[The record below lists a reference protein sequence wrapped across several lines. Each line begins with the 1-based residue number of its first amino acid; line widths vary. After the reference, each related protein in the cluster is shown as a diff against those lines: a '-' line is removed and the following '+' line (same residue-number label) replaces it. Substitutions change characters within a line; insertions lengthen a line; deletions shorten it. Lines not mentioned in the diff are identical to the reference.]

1 MPISKIYNIH
11 QFFFELSIKELL
23 ILLHMKKTIYFLLL
37 TAFSSNAQITKNNW
51 LVGGDASFTFSQ
63 TEVKKI
69 SSGTNTNYDSKGT
82 YSIRIDPNL
91 GYFILNKFAVGC
103 KVSYLN
109 SFSEGSKL
117 NSDDMNLSVGP
128 YLKYYLLK
136 DESIFNVFIE
146 TSFSK
151 FLSKSLGNAATYGLK
166 SGFVIFLNSSV
177 GLESVISYNKT
188 STDKIIND
196 NVFIGFGLQIHL
208 EKE

>member
-1 MPISKIYNIH
+1 MKIIIY
-11 QFFFELSIKELL
+11 L
-23 ILLHMKKTIYFLLL
+23 ILL
-37 TAFSSNAQITKNNW
+37 TAFSSSAQIAKNNW

-69 SSGTNTNYDSKGT
+69 SSGTNTIYDSKGT
-82 YSIRIDPNL
+82 YSVRIDPNI

-103 KVSYLN
+103 KLSYLN

-151 FLSKSLGNAATYGLK
+151 FLSKSLGNAATYGFK

-177 GLESVISYNKT
+177 GLESVISYSKT